1 MGSTMELRP
10 SRAAGRVAES
20 VLPWPP
26 LPPHTEQQLRQL
38 GAADI
43 VVGIPSYNN
52 ARTIGHVVRAAQ
64 AGLTKYFPGARG
76 VIINSDGGSQDGTP
90 QAVLEATLEETA
102 LVQAPY
108 RVYPVHKLSLPYPG
122 TPGKGS
128 AFRTI
133 FLLAQCLGAKAVA
146 VVDADLRSITP
157 QWIELLAGPVL
168 ERDFDLVAPL
178 YMRHKYDG
186 TITNSIVYPLTR
198 ALYGKR
204 IRQPIGGD
212 FGFSPRL
219 VAHYLRQDV
228 WETDVARFGID
239 IWVTTQAVAHGFRVC
254 QAFLGAKIHDPK
266 DPASDLSAM
275 LAQVLSALF
284 TEMERNAAT
293 WKSVSGSEPVPT
305 FGFRF
310 EVATEPVTV
319 NVRRMLESFRLG
331 CRTLREIWEPV
342 IGAESLAHLQALACR
357 PEGRL
362 EFADDLWAGIV
373 YDFAVA
379 FHRRTVAREH
389 LLRALTPLYLGWVAS
404 FVTEMQP
411 AGAQEVEERL
421 ERLCLTYEA
430 LKPALISRWDET
442 G

>member
-1 MGSTMELRP
+1 MGSAMDPQHTDAATGTAEALPDLAPLPAETQAELRK
-10 SRAAGRVAES
+10 
-20 VLPWPP
+20 
-26 LPPHTEQQLRQL
+26 L
-38 GAADI
+38 GSADI

-64 AGLTKYFPGARG
+64 AGLTKYFPGARS
-76 VIINSDGGSQDGTP
+76 VIINSDGGSKDGTR
-90 QAVLEATLEETA
+90 QQVLEATLEETA
-102 LVQAPY
+102 LVQVPY
-108 RVYPVHKLSLPYPG
+108 RVYPVHKLSTPYHG

-133 FLLAQCLGAKAVA
+133 FLVAQRLGAKAVA
-146 VVDADLRSITP
+146 VVDSDLRSITP
-157 QWIELLAGPVL
+157 QWIELLVGPVL
-168 ERDFDLVAPL
+168 EREFDFVAPL

-212 FGFSPRL
+212 FGFSSRL
-219 VAHYLRQDV
+219 VTHYLRQDV
-228 WETDVARFGID
+228 WESDVARFGID

-275 LAQVLSALF
+275 LAQVLGSLF
-284 TEMERNAAT
+284 TEMERNASI
-293 WKSVSGSEPVPT
+293 WKTVTGSEPVPT

-310 EVATEPVTV
+310 EVATEPVSV
-319 NVRRMLESFRLG
+319 NVRRMLDSFRLG
-331 CRTLREIWEPV
+331 CQTLREIWEPV
-342 IGAESLAHLQALACR
+342 MGLETFHHLQALACR
-357 PEGRL
+357 HEANLQFP
-362 EFADDLWAGIV
+362 DDLWARIV
-373 YDFAVA
+373 CDFAVA

-404 FVTEMQP
+404 FVREMQA
-411 AGAQEVEERL
+411 AGAQEVEDRL

-430 LKPALISRWDET
+430 LKPALVAGWDKSS
-442 G
+442 

>member
-1 MGSTMELRP
+1 MGNVMELRQAHAAAEP
-10 SRAAGRVAES
+10 SRAIPDAP
-20 VLPWPP
+20 L
-26 LPPHTEQQLRQL
+26 LPPETEAELRKL
-38 GAADI
+38 GSADI

-64 AGLTKYFPGARG
+64 AGLTKYFPGARS
-76 VIINSDGGSQDGTP
+76 VIVNSDGGSRDGTP
-90 QAVLEATLEETA
+90 QRVLEATLEETA

-108 RVYPVHKLSLPYPG
+108 RMYPVHKLSTPYHG

-133 FLLAQCLGAKAVA
+133 FFLARRLGARAVA
-146 VVDADLRSITP
+146 VVDSDLRSITP
-157 QWIELLAGPVL
+157 QWIELLVGPVL
-168 ERDFDLVAPL
+168 ERGFDFVAPL

-212 FGFSPRL
+212 FGFSAPL
-219 VAHYLRQDV
+219 VEHYLRQDV
-228 WETDVARFGID
+228 WESDVARFGID

-275 LAQVLSALF
+275 LAQVLSSLF
-284 TEMERNAAT
+284 SEMERNAAIWRT
-293 WKSVSGSEPVPT
+293 VTGSEPVPT

-310 EVATEPVTV
+310 EVATEPVAV
-319 NVRRMLESFRLG
+319 NVRRMLDSFRLG
-331 CRTLREIWEPV
+331 CETLQEIWGPV
-342 IGAESLAHLQALACR
+342 LGPAKLEQLRKLACLA
-357 PEGRL
+357 EGQL
-362 EFADDLWAGIV
+362 HFPDELWAGVV

-389 LLRALTPLYLGWVAS
+389 LLRALTPLYLGWVGS
-404 FVTEMQP
+404 FVIEVQP
-411 AGAQEVEERL
+411 AGAPEVEDRL
-421 ERLCLTYEA
+421 ERLCLTYETQ
-430 LKPALISRWDET
+430 KPYLLARWDEA